1 MDALGPEE
9 TWRIG
14 DLAAMARVSVR
25 TLRHYEALGLLT
37 PIARTESGYR
47 LYGRDQLER
56 LYRILALRS
65 LDLPLEEIGRLLRD
79 DVGLADV
86 LARQL
91 QAIERRMAADADLH
105 ARLHRLLQTSTQKG
119 EPTVTELTDT
129 MEAMAMSDRYYT
141 QEQQEALAQR
151 RDALGPE
158 GMRAAERAWADLIS
172 EAEAE
177 RAAGTD
183 PAAPRMQEIAQRWR
197 ALIEQ
202 FTGGDPGTR
211 ESLGRMYREE
221 GVERASRGAVSS
233 DLGAYVGR
241 ALSAGGG

>member
-1 MDALGPEE
+1 MDAPGQAE

-14 DLAAMARVSVR
+14 ELAAMGRVSVR

-37 PIARTESGYR
+37 PTARTESGYR
-47 LYGRDQLER
+47 LYGRAQVER
-56 LYRILALRS
+56 LYRIVALRS
-65 LDLPLEEIGRLLRD
+65 LDLPLEEVGRLLRD

-91 QAIERRMAADADLH
+91 QAIERRMAADAELH
-105 ARLHRLLQTSTQKG
+105 ARLRRLLEASANHG
-119 EPTVTELTDT
+119 EPTVAQLTDT

-141 QEQQEALAQR
+141 REQQEALAQR
-151 RDALGPE
+151 REALGPE
-158 GMRAAERAWADLIS
+158 GMHAAEQAWADLIA

-177 RAAGTD
+177 RAAGAD
-183 PAAPRMQEIAQRWR
+183 PAAPRMQEIARRWR

-202 FTGGDPGTR
+202 FTGGDPAIR

-221 GVERASRGAVSS
+221 GVERASREAVSS
-233 DLGAYVGR
+233 ELMAYVGR
-241 ALSAGGG
+241 ALSAGEG

>member
-1 MDALGPEE
+1 MDATGPAH

-14 DLAAMARVSVR
+14 ELAAMARVTVR

-37 PIARTESGYR
+37 PTARTEAGYR
-47 LYGRDQLER
+47 LYGRGQLER

-86 LARQL
+86 LGRQL
-91 QAIERRMAADADLH
+91 QAVERRMAADAELH
-105 ARLHRLLQTSTQKG
+105 ARLRRLLAASAEHG
-119 EPTVTELTDT
+119 EPAVAELTDT

-141 QEQQEALAQR
+141 QVQQEALVQR
-151 RDALGPE
+151 RDELGPE
-158 GMRAAERAWADLIS
+158 GMRAAEQAWSDLIA

-183 PAAPRMQEIAQRWR
+183 PAAPRMQEIARRWR

-202 FTGGDPGTR
+202 FTGGDPDIR

-221 GVERASRGAVSS
+221 GAERASRGAVSS
-233 DLGAYVGR
+233 DLMTYVGR
-241 ALSAGGG
+241 ALSASEG

>member
-1 MDALGPEE
+1 MDAPGPAN

-14 DLAAMARVSVR
+14 ELAAMARVSVR

-37 PIARTESGYR
+37 PTARTEAGYR
-47 LYGRDQLER
+47 LYGSAQLER

-91 QAIERRMAADADLH
+91 RAIERRMAADAGLH
-105 ARLHRLLQTSTQKG
+105 ARLRRLLEASAEHGQ
-119 EPTVTELTDT
+119 PTVAELTDT
-129 MEAMAMSDRYYT
+129 MAAMAMSDRCYT
-141 QEQQEALAQR
+141 REQQEALAQR

-158 GMRAAERAWADLIS
+158 GMRAAEQAWADLIA

-177 RAAGTD
+177 RAAGAD
-183 PAAPRMQEIAQRWR
+183 PAAPRMQEIARRWR

-202 FTGGDPGTR
+202 FTGGDPGIR
-211 ESLGRMYREE
+211 GSLGRMYREE
-221 GVERASRGAVSS
+221 GVERVSRGAVSNE
-233 DLGAYVGR
+233 LMAYVGR
-241 ALSAGGG
+241 ALSASEG

>member
-1 MDALGPEE
+1 MDAPGPAN

-14 DLAAMARVSVR
+14 ELAAMARVSVR

-37 PIARTESGYR
+37 PTARTEAGYR
-47 LYGRDQLER
+47 LYGSAQLER

-79 DVGLADV
+79 DVGLGDV
-86 LARQL
+86 LGRQL
-91 QAIERRMAADADLH
+91 RAVERRMAADAELH
-105 ARLHRLLQTSTQKG
+105 IRLCRLLDASAEHG
-119 EPTVTELTDT
+119 EPTVAELTDT

-151 RDALGPE
+151 REALGPE
-158 GMRAAERAWADLIS
+158 GMRAAEQAWADLIA

-177 RAAGTD
+177 RTAGTD
-183 PAAPRMQEIAQRWR
+183 PAAPRMQEIARRWR
-197 ALIEQ
+197 ALVERV
-202 FTGGDPGTR
+202 TGGDPAIR

-221 GVERASRGAVSS
+221 GGERASRGAISS
-233 DLGAYVGR
+233 ELMAYVGR
-241 ALSAGGG
+241 ALSVSEG

>member
-1 MDALGPEE
+1 MDATGPAD

-14 DLAAMARVSVR
+14 ELAAMARVSVR
-25 TLRHYEALGLLT
+25 TLRHYEALGLLE
-37 PIARTESGYR
+37 PSARTESGYR
-47 LYGRDQLER
+47 LYDRAGFER

-91 QAIERRMAADADLH
+91 QAIERRMAADAELH
-105 ARLHRLLQTSTQKG
+105 ARLLRLLQAGRQDG
-119 EPTVTELTDT
+119 EPTVAELTDT

-141 QEQQEALAQR
+141 QDQQQALAQR

-158 GMRAAERAWADLIS
+158 GIRAAERAWADLIA

-183 PAAPRMQEIAQRWR
+183 PAAPRMQEIARRWR
-197 ALIEQ
+197 ALIER
-202 FTGGDPGTR
+202 FTGGDPAIR

-241 ALSAGGG
+241 ALSAGEG